1 MLTRVWDTV
10 VLVVAVAVGA
20 VVDGAVLM
28 RGILTPRHR
37 FTSSVLELPLRCRSP
52 REIGVF
58 ATLIGVSP
66 TAITVVVGADPP
78 RLFVY
83 ALDAP
88 ERAPLVAKLRGLET
102 RVLRVTRGRGDVEG
116 ES

>member
-1 MLTRVWDTV
+1 MLIRVWDTAA
-10 VLVVAVAVGA
+10 LVVTVAVGA
-20 VVDGAVLM
+20 VVDGVGLM

-58 ATLIGVSP
+58 STLIGVSP
-66 TAITVVVGADPP
+66 TAITVVVGAEPP

-83 ALDAP
+83 AVDAP
-88 ERAPLVAKLRGLET
+88 DRAPLIAKLRGLET
-102 RVLRVTRGRGDVEG
+102 RVLRVTRGRDDVEG